1 MSKPLLTML
10 DTKLLFLFLFLL
22 NCFAEN
28 EFYFVKSLLNDIMT
42 EFKYYLGTFSNVI
55 CTACLKLTILIRL
68 ISLLVQI
75 AWRKKQHFSLICFT
89 EEKFYLSYANLCAT
103 NFKNPKSKVRLTM
116 QLTNG
121 AT

>member
-42 EFKYYLGTFSNVI
+42 EFNIIWELFQMSSAPLASNI
-55 CTACLKLTILIRL
+55 DQADITGSSCSENITKLLFL
-68 ISLLVQI
+68 SLSHYI
-75 AWRKKQHFSLICFT
+75 ALQNNSST
-89 EEKFYLSYANLCAT
+89 
-103 NFKNPKSKVRLTM
+103 
-116 QLTNG
+116 
-121 AT
+121 